1 MKSLGCGAAKGRLP
15 AALMILGAALLLAA
29 CGGSNGGGLDDAME
43 PDMPMAEVPE
53 ETVTELGAW
62 SAPMA
67 GTLRVSDA
75 NGVLD
80 VHYDG
85 EHGHIVADA
94 PVQPAVTG
102 TATWTG
108 MWSGRV
114 ELNDHPATMLGLA
127 AFGADAG
134 SFEGLGGVALV
145 EAFLEDDGGVTA
157 ELTYRD
163 LGLEDIGLMEITSDR
178 VPVTDGKFEPV
189 RMYTHTF
196 DYETTD
202 PSDPTAAAGITSTTA
217 TGDFEGEG
225 AFGGAN
231 AAGVAGFVGG
241 RIDIEYELV
250 PAPIYLGTLQSVF
263 YGTRDQ
269 N

>member
-1 MKSLGCGAAKGRLP
+1 MKSLGGAKGRLP

-29 CGGSNGGGLDDAME
+29 CGSSNGNGLDDAME
-43 PDMPMAEVPE
+43 PEMPMAEVPE
-53 ETVTELGAW
+53 EAVTELGAW
-62 SAPMA
+62 NAPMA
-67 GTLRVSDA
+67 GGLEVRDA

-85 EHGHIVADA
+85 DHGHIVVDA
-94 PVQPAVTG
+94 PVQPALTG

-114 ELNDHPATMLGLA
+114 ELDDGPATMLGLA
-127 AFGADAG
+127 ALGVDAE
-134 SFEGLGGVALV
+134 SFEGLGGAALV

-157 ELTYRD
+157 ALTYRD
-163 LGLEDIGLMEITSDR
+163 LGLDDIGLMEITSDR
-178 VPVTDGKFEPV
+178 VPVMNGRFEPV
-189 RMYTHTF
+189 RMYTHMF

-202 PSDPTAAAGITSTTA
+202 PSDPTAPPSLTSTTA
-217 TGDFEGEG
+217 VGDFEGEA

-231 AAGVAGFVGG
+231 AAGVAGYVGG
-241 RIDIEYELV
+241 EIDIEYG
-250 PAPIYLGTLQSVF
+250 PATINLGTLKSVF

>member
-1 MKSLGCGAAKGRLP
+1 MKSLGGAKGRLP

-29 CGGSNGGGLDDAME
+29 CGSSNGNGLDDAME
-43 PDMPMAEVPE
+43 PEMPMAEVPE

-62 SAPMA
+62 NAPMA
-67 GTLRVSDA
+67 GGLEVRDA

-85 EHGHIVADA
+85 DHGHIVVDA
-94 PVQPAVTG
+94 PVQPSFTG

-108 MWSGRV
+108 MWSGLV
-114 ELNDHPATMLGLA
+114 ELIDDPATVLGLA
-127 AFGADAG
+127 ALGVDAEN
-134 SFEGLGGVALV
+134 FEGLGGVALV

-163 LGLEDIGLMEITSDR
+163 LGLEAFGLMEITSDR
-178 VPVTDGKFEPV
+178 VPVTGGQFEPV
-189 RMYTHTF
+189 RTYTHTF
-196 DYETTD
+196 VFDT
-202 PSDPTAAAGITSTTA
+202 PGQAVA
-217 TGDFEGEG
+217 TGDFEGEA

-231 AAGVAGFVGG
+231 AAGVAGYVGG
-241 RIDIEYELV
+241 DIDIELELV
-250 PAPIYLGTLQSVF
+250 SVNLGTFKSVF